1 MRSDLIRQD
10 TGTYFTFKLCLVR
23 WCEGE
28 SPATLPLNYA
38 LLGGVKA
45 SPLVE
50 HNRAWQEE
58 EETVTTTPAKRR
70 PLKEDRERLQLSTS
84 SPLPPTSP
92 DVIPKT
98 PTQVKPRFS
107 SSYQVTEKLKR
118 YLTPT
123 WVTTYLYNVQVELLL
138 ACTMCSSCYFSHF
151 ESSDWNDSSQFY

>member
-1 MRSDLIRQD
+1 M
-10 TGTYFTFKLCLVR
+10 YF
-23 WCEGE
+23 
-28 SPATLPLNYA
+28 A

-58 EETVTTTPAKRR
+58 DEETVTTTPAKRR

-84 SPLPPTSP
+84 SPPPPTSP

-123 WVTTYLYNVQVELLL
+123 
-138 ACTMCSSCYFSHF
+138 
-151 ESSDWNDSSQFY
+151 